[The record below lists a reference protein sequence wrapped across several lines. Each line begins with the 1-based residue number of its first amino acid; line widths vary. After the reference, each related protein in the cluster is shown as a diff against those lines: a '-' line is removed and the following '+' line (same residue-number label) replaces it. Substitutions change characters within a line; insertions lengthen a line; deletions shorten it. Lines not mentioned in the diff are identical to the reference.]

1 MRSLTVCTSV
11 RGPIL
16 EISSRETTNGFAAEE
31 SLKRHSWPHWQIVT
45 LTDYLNTWK
54 WNFIGRISQSTL
66 HRCQNSLIQQC
77 FANSQWDRQCEKK
90 PGERDN
96 VLLESTCVYNC
107 QYVRTLRQPEKK
119 LLLPECG
126 ERERES
132 ECPAGKSKQAILK
145 TVIEDSVASG
155 LAGWQAGRLAG
166 RLAARAGAAR
176 I

>member
-1 MRSLTVCTSV
+1 MLEHFASL
-11 RGPIL
+11 R
-16 EISSRETTNGFAAEE
+16 
-31 SLKRHSWPHWQIVT
+31 K
-45 LTDYLNTWK
+45 
-54 WNFIGRISQSTL
+54 NFFFQS
-66 HRCQNSLIQQC
+66 
-77 FANSQWDRQCEKK
+77 A
-90 PGERDN
+90 
-96 VLLESTCVYNC
+96 
-107 QYVRTLRQPEKK
+107 
-119 LLLPECG
+119 